1 MISRDELPL
10 LIRAR
15 DRWASL
21 EDELDA
27 KMEYRAGGQIRFVRN
42 TAELEIARGWVDH
55 ERTFGLESEILDRH
69 AVNQI
74 VPMLRG
80 PIVAASWSPRDATV
94 NPFLACRALVAGAQR
109 HGCQIF
115 PGTPVTAICAEKGAV
130 RSVVARADRFETGVA
145 INASGPWA
153 ARVAELAGVKVPIVP
168 RKAQCLA
175 TVAMPPTIP
184 CVVGA
189 CESAGGVE
197 AGYTQ
202 IQQTAHGQV
211 LFNTV
216 VSGGIRP
223 DALQDHDREVEKRFV
238 HDSVETLLWLFPDLA
253 SAALLRSWCAYEAV
267 TPDDHFLIGPIGD
280 VAGLLIAA
288 GDGGTGFNRAPLIG
302 ELVAQHVTG
311 EPLAMPLAPYAPGR
325 FAVAAQGH

>member
-21 EDELDA
+21 EDELGT
-27 KMEYRAGGQIRFVRN
+27 KIEYHAGGQLRFIRN
-42 TAELEIARGWVDH
+42 TAELEVARGWVDY
-55 ERTFGLESEILDRH
+55 ERTFGLESEVLDRY
-69 AVNQI
+69 AVNE
-74 VPMLRG
+74 VVRALRG
-80 PIVAASWSPRDATV
+80 PILAASWSPRDATV
-94 NPFLACRALVAGAQR
+94 NPFLACRALVEAARR

-115 PGTPVTAICAEKGAV
+115 PGALVTSICIEKGGV
-130 RSVVARADRFETGVA
+130 RSVVASTDRFETGVA

-153 ARVAELAGVKVPIVP
+153 ARVAALAGVDVPIVP

-175 TVAMPPTIP
+175 TVAVPQMIP

-216 VSGGIRP
+216 ISGGIRA
-223 DALQDHDREVEKRFV
+223 DTRQDHDREVDRRFV

-253 SAALLRSWCAYEAV
+253 GVELLRSWCAYEAV
-267 TPDDHFLIGPIGD
+267 TPDDHFLIGP
-280 VAGLLIAA
+280 VCEVRGLVIAA
-288 GDGGTGFNRAPLIG
+288 GDGGTGFNRAPVIG
-302 ELVAQHVTG
+302 ELVAQHITG
-311 EPLAMPLAPYAPGR
+311 ESLAMPLAPYAPER
-325 FAVAAQGH
+325 FASAAKVA